1 MQPQCTMRKPR
12 VIDLMSL
19 ISAHQ
24 LTQTP
29 AWAVCVHNKWRTH
42 ITARCRWVTSGGGAA
57 WQSFKTCLNGF
68 VCYRRWSQRPE
79 GEMSVSSSYGLGLF
93 FLPFFFLDYPLCVL
107 RTTSHS
113 VQERSHDG
121 VMKWQRSID
130 YLLVPCSAIT
140 ASSQHDGVT
149 HKTTITA
156 SPWDTI
162 STLFLHTHSHTNTL
176 KCSVTDSMQ

>member
-1 MQPQCTMRKPR
+1 MKPLCTMRKPR

-68 VCYRRWSQRPE
+68 VCYRGWSQRPE
-79 GEMSVSSSYGLGLF
+79 GRDECFLILRSWSFISF
-93 FLPFFFLDYPLCVL
+93 FLLPWLSSLCL
-107 RTTSHS
+107 THNLTPSAAALARWCDEMTALYWLSACSLLCHNCIITTWWSHS
-113 VQERSHDG
+113 
-121 VMKWQRSID
+121 
-130 YLLVPCSAIT
+130 
-140 ASSQHDGVT
+140 
-149 HKTTITA
+149 
-156 SPWDTI
+156 
-162 STLFLHTHSHTNTL
+162 
-176 KCSVTDSMQ
+176 